1 MDESQGKRQGR
12 ERGAGS
18 GMRGQER
25 APEGQKNDWKYATA
39 WDGVQ
44 GEPLES
50 SRVLG
55 CERLQG
61 LKVGDLR

>member
-1 MDESQGKRQGR
+1 
-12 ERGAGS
+12 
-18 GMRGQER
+18 MRGQER